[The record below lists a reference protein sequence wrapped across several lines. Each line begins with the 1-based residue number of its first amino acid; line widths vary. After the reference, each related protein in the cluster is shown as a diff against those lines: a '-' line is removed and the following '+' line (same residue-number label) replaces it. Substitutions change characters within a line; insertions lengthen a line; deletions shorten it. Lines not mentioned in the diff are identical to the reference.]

1 MGAKFDL
8 FQFAGFQGLQPW
20 HPIHIIVTNRRTT
33 LVGYVETE
41 EDKRIAGIRA
51 REAAGVLEVHNA
63 LVVSQ

>member
-1 MGAKFDL
+1 
-8 FQFAGFQGLQPW
+8 
-20 HPIHIIVTNRRTT
+20 
-33 LVGYVETE
+33 VETE